1 MKDTGENPTAR
12 PLVSVVC
19 VHYRE
24 TEELAG
30 ALASLRRETRSCELE
45 ILIVD
50 NEGNEAARRRMLA
63 AEPEARWFSA
73 PDNPGFAAAVNLGLS
88 EARGEW
94 ILLLNPDVRVEDR
107 ALDRCVQFAAE
118 GNRAVDVVGCTHID
132 HDGSFQRSSFPRA
145 TWPGPGAA
153 LANLPLTG
161 AWLRRFAPDHLHAK
175 EAAWQRDLH
184 ASTHATDAVQGSF
197 LLLRRS
203 AALRIGGFDP
213 DFFLYCEELDF
224 CRRLRATG
232 GQIFFLAEAHIRHGG
247 EARRQD
253 RSRRRQ
259 AALSENL
266 FVRKAVST
274 PAYFLWLLLRLQG
287 CSLALLAWPF
297 LSRDQRARA
306 NAMLRDW
313 QPFRLRHWTLPL
325 RYRRTPGSS
334 ASPLRT

>member
-1 MKDTGENPTAR
+1 MKDTGKNPTAR

-50 NEGNEAARRRMLA
+50 NEGNEAARLGKPEVHGGR
-63 AEPEARWFSA
+63 EARVVGCREPSCLRFGGKHA
-73 PDNPGFAAAVNLGLS
+73 P
-88 EARGEW
+88 ARGEW

-161 AWLRRFAPDHLHAK
+161 AWLRRFAPDHLRAK
-175 EAAWQRDLH
+175 EEAWQRDLH

-224 CRRLRATG
+224 CRRLRAAG

-247 EARRQD
+247 EARRKD
-253 RSRRRQ
+253 RARRRQ

-266 FVRKAVST
+266 FVRKAFST
-274 PAYFLWLLLRLQG
+274 PAYFLWLVLRLQG

-306 NAMLRDW
+306 SAMLRDW

-325 RYRRTPGSS
+325 RYRRAPGSS
-334 ASPLRT
+334 ASPLRA